1 MKTVTAVI
9 VLFGVLLPFGNPGW
23 AGTGSASATRF
34 QHKQPTEAERLAMQ
48 QARDQAQQ
56 HAQAPSTQS
65 AAGAPG
71 PVGTPGPSSGQNA
84 KSSAVHR

>member
-23 AGTGSASATRF
+23 AGTGTPSATRY
-34 QHKQPTEAERLAMQ
+34 QYRQPTEAERLAKQ
-48 QARDQAQQ
+48 QRDQAQQ
-56 HAQAPSTQS
+56 AQAQSNQS

-71 PVGTPGPSSGQNA
+71 PVGTAGPGSGQNA
-84 KSSAVHR
+84 KSNAVHR